1 MSLTKTQQHLAA
13 LAAAS
18 ARGDQDALARH
29 LHAAF
34 AADGL
39 TVQQVQSA
47 LEQLYAYCGFPRSLN
62 ALTTLMNVVEER
74 KKAGKSVQEG
84 NPPSP
89 LPAGDMAERGRILRE
104 ELVGHPV
111 GGALAAFAARSDYY
125 LTAHLFGDIFS
136 DDRLTHQERE
146 TITIAA
152 LSTLD
157 GVANQLAS
165 HIAIAKNI
173 GLDDEAVLE
182 IQQIAKP

>member
-29 LHAAF
+29 LHAAIG
-34 AADGL
+34 ADGL
-39 TVQQVQSA
+39 TVQQAQSA

-111 GGALAAFAARSDYY
+111 GGALVAFAPRSDYY

-136 DDRLTHQERE
+136 DDRLTH
-146 TITIAA
+146 
-152 LSTLD
+152 
-157 GVANQLAS
+157 
-165 HIAIAKNI
+165 
-173 GLDDEAVLE
+173 
-182 IQQIAKP
+182 

>member
-18 ARGDQDALARH
+18 VRGDQDALARH

-34 AADGL
+34 TADGL
-39 TVQQVQSA
+39 TVQQAQSA

-104 ELVGHPV
+104 KLVGHRV
-111 GGALAAFAARSDYY
+111 GGALVAFAPRSDYY

-146 TITIAA
+146 TVTIAA

-173 GLDDEAVLE
+173 GLDDEAVL
-182 IQQIAKP
+182 

>member
-18 ARGDQDALARH
+18 VRGDQDALARH

-39 TVQQVQSA
+39 TVQQAQSA

-84 NPPSP
+84 NPPAP
-89 LPAGDMAERGRILRE
+89 LPAGDMAERGRMLRE

-111 GGALAAFAARSDYY
+111 GGALAAFAPRSDYY

-146 TITIAA
+146 TVTIAA

>member
-1 MSLTKTQQHLAA
+1 MSLTKIQRYLASI
-13 LAAAS
+13 AAAM
-18 ARGDQDALARH
+18 ARGNQNTLEHH

-34 AADGL
+34 GADGL
-39 TVQQVQSA
+39 TVQQAQSA

-74 KKAGKSVQEG
+74 KKTG
-84 NPPSP
+84 NPPHEGQPPSL
-89 LPAGDMAERGRILRE
+89 LPAGDMAERGRMLRE

-111 GGALAAFAARSDYY
+111 GSALVAFAPRSDYY

-165 HIAIAKNI
+165 PIAIAKNI